1 LASVIA
7 FERAYRPKEP
17 GNSLSFD
24 NTVERLK
31 KSIING
37 NEEDNEK
44 AANEILQ
51 ARIDPMLVME
61 RELFPTIKTVGEK
74 FEKGEYFLTD
84 LMSAAD
90 AMRAA
95 SRVLAGAIR
104 EEGKGRM
111 MPTRI
116 GKVVIGTVAGDIHDI
131 GKNIVALLLEVNG
144 FEIIDLGKDVE
155 SMKFIERAAEVQTNI
170 LALSA
175 LMTTTKP
182 AQSEVMNLLREMGLR
197 NKFLFMIGGAPTT
210 NEWAEQ
216 IGADGWAETA
226 EQGVKL
232 AQKLIKTRVIS

>member
-1 LASVIA
+1 M
-7 FERAYRPKEP
+7 ENR
-17 GNSLSFD
+17 LSFD
-24 NTVERLK
+24 STVERLK

-37 NEEDNEK
+37 NEEDAEK
-44 AANEILQ
+44 AASEILQ
-51 ARIDPMLVME
+51 AGIDPMLVME
-61 RELFPTIKTVGEK
+61 RELFPTIKAVGEK

-95 SRVLAGAIR
+95 SRILAGAIR
-104 EEGKGRM
+104 EEGKGKTT
-111 MPTRI
+111 PARI

-131 GKNIVALLLEVNG
+131 GKNILALLLEVNG
-144 FEIIDLGKDVE
+144 FDIIDLGKDVE
-155 SMKFIERAAEVQTNI
+155 SMKFIERATEVRANI
-170 LALSA
+170 VALSA

-182 AQSEVMNLLREMGLR
+182 AQKEIMDLLREMGLR

>member
-1 LASVIA
+1 
-7 FERAYRPKEP
+7 
-17 GNSLSFD
+17 LSFD
-24 NTVERLK
+24 NKVERLK

-37 NEEDNEK
+37 NEEDAEK

-51 ARIDPMLVME
+51 GGIDPMLVME

-95 SRVLAGAIR
+95 SRILAGAIR
-104 EEGKGRM
+104 EDGGGKT

-144 FEIIDLGKDVE
+144 FETIDLGKDVE
-155 SMKFIERAAEVQTNI
+155 SMKFIEKATDVRANI

-182 AQSEVMNLLREMGLR
+182 AQSEVMDFLREMGLR
-197 NKFLFMIGGAPTT
+197 SRFLLMIGGAPTT